1 MTPLMKFTLIG
12 TLLFSVNFLI
22 FHLFYGVFNLDYRI
36 SISIAYAT
44 GVLLHFALHRKYTFR
59 ASSQQLAQ
67 TAGKY
72 FLMLLLNYLLT
83 LAVSWFVVEVGRLPP
98 SFTVVASTTVTTGT
112 GFFMMKYF
120 VFKAKESKA

>member
-1 MTPLMKFTLIG
+1 MTQLMKFAHVG
-12 TLLFSVNFLI
+12 FLLFGVNFLI
-22 FHLFYGVFNLDYRI
+22 FHLFYGLFHLDYRI

-120 VFKAKESKA
+120 VFLAKESE